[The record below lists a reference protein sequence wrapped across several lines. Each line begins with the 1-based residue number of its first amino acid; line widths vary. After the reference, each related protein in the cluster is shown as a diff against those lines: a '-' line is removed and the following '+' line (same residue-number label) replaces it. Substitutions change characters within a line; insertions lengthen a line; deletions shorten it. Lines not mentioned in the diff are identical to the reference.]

1 VSVKLEFPEG
11 TTPLD
16 PNEIDGLIPS
26 YISTQ
31 GQLNAA
37 EQANILEAQNW
48 LFNRKHR
55 NLLSDAFIR
64 ALHRRMFQDVWRW
77 AGVYRKTEKNI
88 GIDAHQISTGVRNL
102 CDDASIW
109 ISEKTFSWD
118 EIGARFHHRLV
129 SIHPFPNGNGRLSR
143 LITDAL
149 LLNLGQQ
156 VFTWG
161 ANLSDSR
168 EQYIE
173 ALRAADKNRFEKLI
187 RFVRSGT

>member
-1 VSVKLEFPEG
+1 MKLEYPEG
-11 TTPLD
+11 ATPLD

-26 YISTQ
+26 YIATQ

-48 LFNRKHR
+48 LIGRKHR
-55 NLLSDAFIR
+55 NLLSDTFIR

-88 GIDAHQISTGVRNL
+88 GIDAHQICTGVRNL

-109 ISEKTFSWD
+109 ISEKLFSWD
-118 EIGARFHHRLV
+118 EIGARFHHRLISV
-129 SIHPFPNGNGRLSR
+129 HPFPNGNGRLSR

-149 LLNLGQQ
+149 LLNHGQQ
-156 VFTWG
+156 IFTWG
-161 ANLSDSR
+161 ANLSGPR

-173 ALRAADKNRFEKLI
+173 ALRTADKNRFEKLI
-187 RFVRSGT
+187 RFVRS

>member
-48 LFNRKHR
+48 LFSRKHR
-55 NLLSDAFIR
+55 NLLSDTFIR

-88 GIDAHQISTGVRNL
+88 GIAAHQISTGVRNL

-129 SIHPFPNGNGRLSR
+129 SVHPFPNGNGRLSR

-149 LLNLGQQ
+149 LVNHDQQ

-161 ANLSDSR
+161 ANSSDSR

-173 ALRAADKNRFEKLI
+173 ALRATDKNRLEKLI
-187 RFVRSGT
+187 RFVRS